1 MRAYVVESD
10 HPSNR
15 VQERLMFPWHLVTLN
30 LAETHPGY
38 LNYSCGQSLIKKA
51 FTSLLQRYKPLNTE
65 VLDSSPHE

>member
-10 HPSNR
+10 HPSKR
-15 VQERLMFPWHLVTLN
+15 VEERLMFPWHLVTLN

-51 FTSLLQRYKPLNTE
+51 FRYLLLVSFNGTN
-65 VLDSSPHE
+65 L